1 MSNESRASVIGQ
13 LNEAIR
19 QNQNLTDAFD
29 QFVADSMGINRT
41 DYRCMDILERSGPM
55 TAGHLAEA
63 AHLSTGAVTA
73 VLDRMESRGI
83 VTRTRDTEDR
93 RRVLVEITP
102 QAREQAA
109 VYFQGVAEFA
119 SKLYERYTT
128 DQLRVV
134 LDLLRRGNELMSAH
148 MARMKAQ
155 AAAPD
160 PSVEQPS

>member
-1 MSNESRASVIGQ
+1 MIGQ
-13 LNEAIR
+13 LSEAIR

-41 DYRCMDILERSGPM
+41 DYRCMDILERSGPL
-55 TAGHLAEA
+55 TAGQLAEA

-73 VLDRMESRGI
+73 VLDRMESRGL
-83 VTRTRDTEDR
+83 VTRVRDTEDR

-160 PSVEQPS
+160 SAIEQPS